1 MGDKTAIEWT
11 DATWNPVTGCTKV
24 SRGCDN
30 CYAERLAERFRGTP
44 GHPFEKGFDLTL
56 REERLRQPLSWK
68 RPRRIFVNSMSDL
81 FHKEIP
87 TGFIDRVFDVM
98 EAANRHVYQ
107 VLTKRSSL
115 MKNYLWSRYGG
126 RSAPRHIWCGVSVE
140 DRGATVRIAHLKE
153 TPVPVRFVSMEP
165 LLGPMGDIDLE
176 GISWIIV
183 GGESGP
189 KARPMNLRWVLDI
202 RDSCE
207 REGVDFFFKQWGG
220 PTPKSRG
227 RRLEGVE
234 HNAAPLVRGR
244 KNPMQ
249 FRNPPQFRWSPD
261 GRPPK
266 IEAHSRAKLTVLR
279 SYLGAYFDR
288 LNVNPNREEFK
299 IDLVDGFSGGGT
311 FRDSDETVSGT
322 PLIMIEELEKAK
334 ERLNT
339 NRAKPLSVDCK
350 FYFTDAEQAHTEH
363 LRNVL
368 MERGY
373 DTDSNDNI
381 VVRNGRFENEIED
394 IIAEIQRRQPRAGRA
409 IFLLDQTGFSHVCLK
424 MVARILGELPAAE
437 VIMTFA
443 ADALINHLAETPA
456 LVQAVEPLELTED
469 QLRDMIQRKNAYG
482 RAFAQRYLRD
492 QIRGATNAPFDTP
505 FFIRPKQS
513 RRALWFLH
521 LSRHP
526 VARDVMIQCHWKV
539 QNTFEHYGHGDFRML
554 GWDALKSGTL
564 PRFNFE
570 EEENRNLRNQLLK
583 SMPDKLSALASQ
595 HPVTV
600 DSVRREFANQTAAP
614 FSVMDEVILDLFR
627 SREFEVLSPGGKV
640 RSHSLI
646 RLQPTDRIARS
657 SSPLLPGLLRR
668 SPRRRRR

>member
-1 MGDKTAIEWT
+1 MQPR
-11 DATWNPVTGCTKV
+11 NP
-24 SRGCDN
+24 
-30 CYAERLAERFRGTP
+30 ERFTW
-44 GHPFEKGFDLTL
+44 
-56 REERLRQPLSWK
+56 RL
-68 RPRRIFVNSMSDL
+68 N
-81 FHKEIP
+81 E
-87 TGFIDRVFDVM
+87 
-98 EAANRHVYQ
+98 
-107 VLTKRSSL
+107 
-115 MKNYLWSRYGG
+115 
-126 RSAPRHIWCGVSVE
+126 
-140 DRGATVRIAHLKE
+140 
-153 TPVPVRFVSMEP
+153 
-165 LLGPMGDIDLE
+165 
-176 GISWIIV
+176 
-183 GGESGP
+183 
-189 KARPMNLRWVLDI
+189 
-202 RDSCE
+202 
-207 REGVDFFFKQWGG
+207 
-220 PTPKSRG
+220 
-227 RRLEGVE
+227 
-234 HNAAPLVRGR
+234 
-244 KNPMQ
+244 
-249 FRNPPQFRWSPD
+249 
-261 GRPPK
+261 RPPE

-339 NRAKPLSVDCK
+339 NRAKLLSVDCK
-350 FYFTDAEQAHTEH
+350 FYFTDAERAHTDH
-363 LRNVL
+363 LCKVL
-368 MERGY
+368 MDRGY

-381 VVRNGRFENEIED
+381 VVRNGRFENEIEG

-492 QIRGATNAPFDTP
+492 QIRGATNATFDTP
-505 FFIRPKQS
+505 FFIRPRQS

-526 VARDVMIQCHWKV
+526 TARDVMIQCHWKV
-539 QNTFEHYGHGDFRML
+539 QNTFEHYGYGDFRML
-554 GWDALKSGTL
+554 GWDALKSARL

-570 EEENRNLRNQLLK
+570 EAEDRNLRNQLLK

-595 HPVTV
+595 YPVTV

-614 FSVMDEVILDLFR
+614 FSVMDDVILDLFR
-627 SREFEVLSPGGKV
+627 SREFEVLNPEGKV
-640 RSHSLI
+640 RSHSLT

-657 SSPLLPGLLRR
+657 SSPLLPGLLR
-668 SPRRRRR
+668 